1 MMLITS
7 LLMSIN
13 QLLPVVILAVLL
25 SLIVPLS
32 QRQLSVYAVI
42 GTLLSL
48 VFVQGAAWLSQLFD
62 HRGLEFIQMLLCI
75 VIFIAALISCQ
86 QRKMAAAL
94 ALIATMTLYLS
105 HYMIYLVSFWHS
117 RDTAEPLLL
126 GTFLGVGI
134 CISFGV
140 LLFFLLESITKRVG
154 VQPLVVLLALNATAK
169 LLIFIDL
176 ASQIDLLDVTSN
188 YLDWRGFLVENSELG
203 RVLKALVGYEATPSK
218 TALWVYVI
226 AALAF
231 ITLVRVLKI
240 KKTKEPVC
248 GS

>member
-1 MMLITS
+1 MLITS

-32 QRQLSVYAVI
+32 QRQLSIYAVI
-42 GTLLSL
+42 GTLMSL
-48 VFVQGAAWLSQLFD
+48 VFVQAAAWVSQLFD
-62 HRGLEFIQMLLCI
+62 HRGLECIQMLLCI
-75 VIFIAALISCQ
+75 MIFVAALMSCQ

-117 RDTAEPLLL
+117 KDTAEPLIL
-126 GTFLGVGI
+126 GSCLGVGI

-140 LLFFLLESITKRVG
+140 LLFFLLESIVRRAG
-154 VQPLVVLLALNATAK
+154 VQPLVVLLAFNATAK
-169 LLIFIDL
+169 LLIFLDL
-176 ASQIDLLDVTSN
+176 ASQVDLLDVTSN

-226 AALAF
+226 AAVVFIALA
-231 ITLVRVLKI
+231 RVLKI
-240 KKTKEPVC
+240 KKTEEPVC

>member
-25 SLIVPLS
+25 GLIVPLN
-32 QRQLSVYAVI
+32 QRQLCIYAVI
-42 GTLLSL
+42 GIVMSL
-48 VFVQGAAWLSQLFD
+48 VFVQGAAWVSQLFD
-62 HRGLEFIQMLLCI
+62 HRGLEFMQMLLCI
-75 VIFIAALISCQ
+75 VIFAAALISCQ
-86 QRKMAAAL
+86 QRSQAAAV
-94 ALIATMTLYLS
+94 ALVATMTLYLS

-117 RDTAEPLLL
+117 KDTAEPLIL
-126 GTFLGVGI
+126 GTLLGVGI

-140 LLFFLLESITKRVG
+140 LLFFLLESVVKRAG

-169 LLIFIDL
+169 LLILLDL
-176 ASQIDLLDVTSN
+176 ASQVDLLDVTSN

-203 RVLKALVGYEATPSK
+203 RVLKALLGYEATPSK
-218 TALWVYVI
+218 TALWVYVV
-226 AALAF
+226 AALVF
-231 ITLVRVLKI
+231 IALARVLKI
-240 KKTKEPVC
+240 KKAEEPVC

>member
-25 SLIVPLS
+25 GLIVPLN
-32 QRQLSVYAVI
+32 QRQLCIYAVI
-42 GTLLSL
+42 GILMSL
-48 VFVQGAAWLSQLFD
+48 VFVQGAAWVSQLFD
-62 HRGLEFIQMLLCI
+62 HRGLEFMQMLLCI
-75 VIFIAALISCQ
+75 VIFAAALISCQ
-86 QRKMAAAL
+86 QRSQAAAV
-94 ALIATMTLYLS
+94 ALVATMTLYLS

-117 RDTAEPLLL
+117 KDTAEPLIL
-126 GTFLGVGI
+126 GTLLGVGI

-140 LLFFLLESITKRVG
+140 LLFFLLESVVKRAG

-169 LLIFIDL
+169 LLILLDL
-176 ASQIDLLDVTSN
+176 ASQVDLLDVTSN

-203 RVLKALVGYEATPSK
+203 RVLKALLGYEATPSK
-218 TALWVYVI
+218 TALWVYVV
-226 AALAF
+226 AALVF
-231 ITLVRVLKI
+231 IALARVLKI
-240 KKTKEPVC
+240 KKTEEPVC

>member
-1 MMLITS
+1 MLITS

-32 QRQLSVYAVI
+32 QRQLSIYAVI
-42 GTLLSL
+42 GTLMSL
-48 VFVQGAAWLSQLFD
+48 VFVQAAAWLSQLFD

-75 VIFIAALISCQ
+75 MIFVAALMSCL

-117 RDTAEPLLL
+117 KDTAEPLIL
-126 GTFLGVGI
+126 GTCLGVGI

-140 LLFFLLESITKRVG
+140 LLFFLLESIVRRAG
-154 VQPLVVLLALNATAK
+154 VQPLVVLLAFNATAK
-169 LLIFIDL
+169 LLIFLDL
-176 ASQIDLLDVTSN
+176 ASQVDLLDVTSN

-226 AALAF
+226 AAVVFIALA
-231 ITLVRVLKI
+231 RVLKI
-240 KKTKEPVC
+240 KKTEEPVC

>member
-1 MMLITS
+1 MLITS

-25 SLIVPLS
+25 SLIVPLN
-32 QRQLSVYAVI
+32 QRQLSIYAVFGI
-42 GTLLSL
+42 LVSL
-48 VFVQGAAWLSQLFD
+48 VFVQGAAWVSQLFD
-62 HRGLEFIQMLLCI
+62 HRGLEFLQMLLC
-75 VIFIAALISCQ
+75 VMVYVAALISCQ
-86 QRKMAAAL
+86 QRSRAAAV

-117 RDTAEPLLL
+117 KDTAEPLIL

-140 LLFFLLESITKRVG
+140 LLFFLLESIVRRAG
-154 VQPLVVLLALNATAK
+154 VQSLIVLLALNATAK
-169 LLIFIDL
+169 LLVLLDL
-176 ASQIDLLDVTSN
+176 ASQVDLIDVTAN

-203 RVLKALVGYEATPSK
+203 RVLKALAGYEATPSK

-226 AALAF
+226 AAVTF
-231 ITLVRVLKI
+231 IALVRVLKI
-240 KKTKEPVC
+240 KKIEEPVC

>member
-1 MMLITS
+1 MLITS

-13 QLLPVVILAVLL
+13 QLLPVVILSVLL

-32 QRQLSVYAVI
+32 QRQLSIYAVI
-42 GTLLSL
+42 GTLMSL
-48 VFVQGAAWLSQLFD
+48 VFVQAAAWVSQLFD

-75 VIFIAALISCQ
+75 MIFVAALMSCQ

-117 RDTAEPLLL
+117 KDTAEPLIL
-126 GTFLGVGI
+126 GSCLGVGI

-140 LLFFLLESITKRVG
+140 LLFFLLESIVRRAG
-154 VQPLVVLLALNATAK
+154 VQPLVVLLAFNATAK
-169 LLIFIDL
+169 LLIFLDL
-176 ASQIDLLDVTSN
+176 ASQVDLLDVTSN

-226 AALAF
+226 AAVVFIALA
-231 ITLVRVLKI
+231 RVLKI
-240 KKTKEPVC
+240 KKTEEPVC

>member
-1 MMLITS
+1 MLITS
-7 LLMSIN
+7 LLMTIN

-32 QRQLSVYAVI
+32 QRQVSIYAVI
-42 GTLLSL
+42 GILMSL
-48 VFVQGAAWLSQLFD
+48 VFVQTAAWLSQLFD

-75 VIFIAALISCQ
+75 IIFVAALISCQ
-86 QRKMAAAL
+86 QRSIAAAL
-94 ALIATMTLYLS
+94 ALIATMALYLS

-117 RDTAEPLLL
+117 KDTAEPLIL

-140 LLFFLLESITKRVG
+140 LLFFLLESITKRAG
-154 VQPLVVLLALNATAK
+154 VQPLIVLLAFNATAK
-169 LLIFIDL
+169 LLVLLDL
-176 ASQIDLLDVTSN
+176 ASQVDLLDVTAN

-218 TALWVYVI
+218 TALWVYVV
-226 AALAF
+226 ATLAF
-231 ITLVRVLKI
+231 ITIVRVLKI

>member
-1 MMLITS
+1 MLITS
-7 LLMSIN
+7 LLMTIN

-32 QRQLSVYAVI
+32 QRQVSIYAVI
-42 GTLLSL
+42 GILMSL
-48 VFVQGAAWLSQLFD
+48 VFVQTAAWLSQLFD

-75 VIFIAALISCQ
+75 IIFVAALISCQ
-86 QRKMAAAL
+86 QRSIAAAL
-94 ALIATMTLYLS
+94 ALIATMALYLS

-117 RDTAEPLLL
+117 KDTAEPLIL

-140 LLFFLLESITKRVG
+140 LLFFLLESITKRAG
-154 VQPLVVLLALNATAK
+154 VQPLIVLLAFNATAK
-169 LLIFIDL
+169 LLVLLDL
-176 ASQIDLLDVTSN
+176 ASQVDLLDVTAN

-218 TALWVYVI
+218 TALWVYVV
-226 AALAF
+226 ATLAF
-231 ITLVRVLKI
+231 IIIVRVLKI

>member
-1 MMLITS
+1 MLITS
-7 LLMSIN
+7 LLMTIN

-32 QRQLSVYAVI
+32 QRQVSIYAVI
-42 GTLLSL
+42 GILMSL
-48 VFVQGAAWLSQLFD
+48 VFVQTAAWLSQLFD

-75 VIFIAALISCQ
+75 IIFVAALISCQ
-86 QRKMAAAL
+86 QRSIAAAV

-117 RDTAEPLLL
+117 KDTAEPLIL

-140 LLFFLLESITKRVG
+140 LLFFLLESITKRAG
-154 VQPLVVLLALNATAK
+154 VQPLIVLLAFNATAK
-169 LLIFIDL
+169 LLVLLDL
-176 ASQIDLLDVTSN
+176 ASQVDLLDVTAN

-218 TALWVYVI
+218 TALWVYVV
-226 AALAF
+226 ATLAF
-231 ITLVRVLKI
+231 ITIVRVLKI

>member
-32 QRQLSVYAVI
+32 QRQLSIYAVI
-42 GTLLSL
+42 GTLMSL
-48 VFVQGAAWLSQLFD
+48 VFVQAAAWLSQLLD

-75 VIFIAALISCQ
+75 MIFVAALMSCQ
-86 QRKMAAAL
+86 HRKMAAAL

-117 RDTAEPLLL
+117 KDTAEPLIL
-126 GTFLGVGI
+126 GTCLGVGI

-140 LLFFLLESITKRVG
+140 LLFFLLESIVRRAG
-154 VQPLVVLLALNATAK
+154 VQPLVVLLAFNATAK
-169 LLIFIDL
+169 LLIFLDL
-176 ASQIDLLDVTSN
+176 ASQVDLLDVTSN

-226 AALAF
+226 AAVVFIALA
-231 ITLVRVLKI
+231 RVLKI
-240 KKTKEPVC
+240 KKTEEPVC

>member
-1 MMLITS
+1 MT
-7 LLMSIN
+7 IN

-32 QRQLSVYAVI
+32 QRQVSIYAVI
-42 GTLLSL
+42 GILMSL
-48 VFVQGAAWLSQLFD
+48 VFVQTAAWLSQLFD

-75 VIFIAALISCQ
+75 IIFVAALISCQ
-86 QRKMAAAL
+86 QRSIAAAV

-117 RDTAEPLLL
+117 KDTAEPLIL

-140 LLFFLLESITKRVG
+140 LLFFLLESITKRAG
-154 VQPLVVLLALNATAK
+154 VQPLIVLLAFNATAK
-169 LLIFIDL
+169 LLVLLDL
-176 ASQIDLLDVTSN
+176 ASQVDLLDVTAN

-218 TALWVYVI
+218 TALWVYVV
-226 AALAF
+226 ATLAF
-231 ITLVRVLKI
+231 ITIVRVLKI

>member
-1 MMLITS
+1 MLITS

-32 QRQLSVYAVI
+32 QRQLSIYAVI
-42 GTLLSL
+42 GTLMSL
-48 VFVQGAAWLSQLFD
+48 AFVQAAAWVSQLFD

-75 VIFIAALISCQ
+75 MIFVAALMSCQ

-117 RDTAEPLLL
+117 KDTAEPLIL
-126 GTFLGVGI
+126 GTCLGVGI

-140 LLFFLLESITKRVG
+140 LLFFLLESIVRRAG
-154 VQPLVVLLALNATAK
+154 VQPLVVLLAFNATAK
-169 LLIFIDL
+169 LLIFLDL
-176 ASQIDLLDVTSN
+176 ASQVDLLDVTSN

-226 AALAF
+226 AAVVFIALA
-231 ITLVRVLKI
+231 RVLKI
-240 KKTKEPVC
+240 KKTEEPVC